1 MKYGTREIIKCGELV
16 DKKMGENDQRE
27 EDWSRVWIDVRVNEK
42 GRGVGLLIRVENW
55 YSMTER
61 RAVVIAQK
69 SGSQENLF

>member
-1 MKYGTREIIKCGELV
+1 
-16 DKKMGENDQRE
+16 MGENDQRE